1 MVYKLP
7 KLGYKYDALEPHLD
21 KETMEIHYTKHHQ
34 AYIDKLNAALEAHS
48 KLQKMDVEVLL
59 QDLDSIPKEVKTAVR
74 NHGGGHANHSF
85 WWPLLKKDV
94 KFKGEVADAI
104 KKKFGGF
111 DKFKEQFINAAISVF
126 GSGWT
131 WLVVNDDGEL
141 EIMTTSNQDSPISL
155 GKKPVLSV
163 DVWEHS
169 YYKKFGPARK
179 DFLEAFFNVIN
190 WDQVNKNFNE
200 AKGD

>member
-1 MVYKLP
+1 MHTLP
-7 KLGYKYDALEPHLD
+7 KLPYKYDALEPHLD

-94 KFKGEVADAI
+94 KLDGEIAKTI
-104 KKKFGGF
+104 EKKFKSI
-111 DKFKEQFINAAISVF
+111 DEFKKQFSDAA
-126 GSGWT
+126 
-131 WLVVNDDGEL
+131 
-141 EIMTTSNQDSPISL
+141 
-155 GKKPVLSV
+155 
-163 DVWEHS
+163 
-169 YYKKFGPARK
+169 
-179 DFLEAFFNVIN
+179 
-190 WDQVNKNFNE
+190 
-200 AKGD
+200 